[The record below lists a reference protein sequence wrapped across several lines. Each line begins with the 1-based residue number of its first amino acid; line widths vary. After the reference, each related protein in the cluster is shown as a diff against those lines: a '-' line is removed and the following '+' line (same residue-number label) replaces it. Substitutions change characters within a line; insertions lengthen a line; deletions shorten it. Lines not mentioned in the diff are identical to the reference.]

1 MSAPDPYTDLVS
13 AWRSLRGSNVSVREV
28 ACVGKPRTLLLVEM
42 VSERPHTVSLSAG
55 IHGDEPAAPWALY
68 DLVRSRLLDTRFGYR
83 IWPCLN
89 PEGLAAGTRATA
101 DGTDLNRTFG
111 RGGTSPEARAVITA
125 NRDRRFA
132 LHVDLHEDPV
142 ANGAY
147 VYEPLPD
154 GARPRFAAG
163 VVRAFDDAG
172 LPVQDLSDPAFD
184 LGSPPEA
191 RAVQTIGR
199 GSVVMG
205 ARDESVYFSPGWPLS
220 VYFALKAADAVLT
233 VESPGTRPWA
243 ERIAVHRV
251 AVTAALARLD

>member
-1 MSAPDPYTDLVS
+1 MSAPDPYAELTS
-13 AWRSLRGSNVSVREV
+13 AWRSLRARGVHVREV

-89 PEGLAAGTRATA
+89 PEGFSAGTRADA
-101 DGTDLNRTFG
+101 AGNDLNRTFG
-111 RGGTSPEARAVITA
+111 RGGTAPESRALITA

-132 LHVDLHEDPV
+132 LHIDLHEDPI
-142 ANGAY
+142 AGGAY

-154 GARPRFAAG
+154 GAAPRFAAH

-199 GSVVMG
+199 GTVVMG
-205 ARDESVYFSPGWPLS
+205 ARDESVYFAGGWPLS
-220 VYFALKAADAVLT
+220 IYFALRAASAVLT
-233 VESPGTRPWA
+233 VESPGTRPWD
-243 ERIAVHRV
+243 ERIAAHRV
-251 AVTAALARLD
+251 AVTAAISRLE

>member
-1 MSAPDPYTDLVS
+1 
-13 AWRSLRGSNVSVREV
+13 
-28 ACVGKPRTLLLVEM
+28 LLVEM
-42 VSERPHTVSLSAG
+42 MSEGPHTVSLSAG

-68 DLVRSRLLDTRFGYR
+68 DLVRSRLLDTRFSYR

-89 PEGLAAGTRATA
+89 PEGFAAGTRASGA
-101 DGTDLNRTFG
+101 GIDLNRTFA
-111 RGGTSPEARAVITA
+111 RGGTSPEARALIAA
-125 NRDRRFA
+125 NRDRRFV

-142 ANGAY
+142 ARGAY

-154 GARPRFAAG
+154 GAPPRFAAPL
-163 VVRAFDDAG
+163 VRAFDDAG

-191 RAVQTIGR
+191 RAVQTIER

-205 ARDESVYFSPGWPLS
+205 ARAESAYFTGGWPVS
-220 VYFALKAADAVLT
+220 IYFALRAAAAVVT
-233 VESPGTRPWA
+233 VESPGTRPWD

-251 AVTAALARLD
+251 AVTAAISRLE